1 VTILAPNRLEL
12 LGKLGL
18 RGCRIAEIG
27 VWLGEYSESLLKHD
41 PAELW
46 LVDPWMHQP
55 ETVWCDWM
63 NKLQQEMEEVTAA
76 IYRRYRDEPRVK
88 IVRLFSE
95 AAAPLFSDGY
105 FDLVYVDANHS
116 YESCLADL
124 RLWYPKVK
132 PGGVLAGHD
141 FTGTWTGVEKA
152 VLEFM
157 AEKGLQLAG
166 VTGEREWSTW
176 VIREKSAA

>member
-1 VTILAPNRLEL
+1 VTILAPDRIEL
-12 LGKLGL
+12 LDTLGL
-18 RGCRIAEIG
+18 RNGRVVEIG
-27 VWLGEYSESLLKHD
+27 VWKGEYSESLLKRG
-41 PAELW
+41 PVELW

-55 ETVWCDWM
+55 EAVWCDWM
-63 NKLQQEMEEVTAA
+63 NKLQREMEEVAAA

-95 AAAPLFSDGY
+95 AAAPLFPDGY

-116 YESCLADL
+116 YEFCLADL

-132 PGGVLAGHD
+132 PGGYLAGHD
-141 FTGTWTGVEKA
+141 FTGSWTGVKKA
-152 VLEFM
+152 VEELM

-176 VIREKSAA
+176 VIRKKGAA